1 MDNISVLDACTVI
14 NILRIDDD
22 NYLSD
27 ILLRNVSLNI
37 DQIVYDE
44 ISRNIKKNPLSEE
57 TRKRIEMV
65 LPSFIVK
72 INKEI
77 EIPKDL
83 GSQYYDEL
91 IKFSKHIKKENG
103 ELVSTAL
110 SLILSRENNSKVVFY
125 TDDFPAKEQFALY
138 FQYQQIGFIGD
149 SVDLLLSLFC
159 AESTFTLVLL
169 KEYLSRLKGE
179 YNCDLV
185 NFCKDFESLSSSLT
199 PRERKDK
206 NLYDNIQYIIQGYYR
221 NSQNLLKGIYFFS
234 ENKKYDKVNDII
246 NKYDVTNL
254 TSTSS
259 IITKINNVL
268 EYIDNYH
275 IFKVA

>member
-1 MDNISVLDACTVI
+1 MI
-14 NILRIDDD
+14 
-22 NYLSD
+22 
-27 ILLRNVSLNI
+27 
-37 DQIVYDE
+37 
-44 ISRNIKKNPLSEE
+44 
-57 TRKRIEMV
+57 
-65 LPSFIVK
+65 LPSFIIK

-83 GSQYYDEL
+83 GPQYYGEL
-91 IKFSKHIKKENG
+91 IKFSNHIKKENG

-159 AESTFTLVLL
+159 TESTFNLVLL

-185 NFCKDFESLSSSLT
+185 NFCKDFEALSHSLT
-199 PRERKDK
+199 QRERKDK
-206 NLYDNIQYIIQGYYR
+206 NLFDNIQYIIQGYYSNR
-221 NSQNLLKGIYFFS
+221 QNLLKGIYFFS
-234 ENKKYDKVNDII
+234 ENKKYDKVNEII

-268 EYIDNYH
+268 EYIDNYQ
-275 IFKVA
+275 IFKIA